1 MEFIDLL
8 ILGAITGV
16 LITDFLPKLQGSMK
30 AKKVGTLEK
39 TLSPY
44 ISNKVRLLGHA
55 MFAMVY
61 YYVINSF
68 DLLSPF
74 TLAFVALLFLMGIV
88 PQPNEVYTSG
98 IRARGHFF
106 SWEEIDE
113 ITGNRNNGLFKLRKK
128 KGLTK
133 THNFT
138 IATGDMKL
146 FHKLLQKKPVKV
158 TIK

>member
-16 LITDFLPKLQGSMK
+16 IMTDFLPKMQGTVK
-30 AKKVGTLEK
+30 AKKEGRLEK
-39 TLSPY
+39 SLSPY
-44 ISNKVRLLGHA
+44 ISLKVRVLGHT
-55 MFAMVY
+55 MFAMIY

-68 DLLSPF
+68 DLLTPF

-88 PQPNEVYTSG
+88 PQPNEVYTGG
-98 IRARGHFF
+98 IRARGHYF
-106 SWEEIDE
+106 SWEEIEE
-113 ITGNRNNGLFKLRKK
+113 ISGNRGNGLFKLRKK
-128 KGLTK
+128 KGLAK

-138 IATGDMKL
+138 IASGEVKL
-146 FHKLLQKKPVKV
+146 FHKLMQKKPVKL